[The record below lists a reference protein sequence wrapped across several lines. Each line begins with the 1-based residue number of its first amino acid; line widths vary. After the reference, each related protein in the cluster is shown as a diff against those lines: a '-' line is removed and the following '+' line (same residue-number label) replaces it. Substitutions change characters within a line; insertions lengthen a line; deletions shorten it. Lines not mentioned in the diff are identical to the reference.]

1 MELIQFFHFLKK
13 IKNMTPNSITI
24 TYLSKVSFAS
34 LNGAD
39 KEVDNI
45 NPIKK
50 VTLSNGE
57 ELPYVSSQ
65 AIRRALRDKIEELG
79 NEISPVGAS
88 STDRGAPQTAVNPIK
103 YIDDDLFGYMDAKAG
118 EDGAA
123 GTSNVRTS
131 PVRVES
137 LLALATYKGDLDYA
151 TNFMGKKI
159 GLNPNI
165 FETEI
170 HSGVY
175 RGTILIELDRVGVE
189 HKVKEEKEGKV
200 VTRTLEK
207 VELVDNAEK
216 AKRVIAFID
225 ALQMLWSSGRQ
236 SRFLADISP
245 KFIAAGLMKSKNPI
259 FLESVGLGEDGEV
272 EMEKLLTVVSD
283 YRRFIDKYVFAAQ
296 EAVFKK
302 QDGMVSIGDGFEAI
316 SEWVTSYYGVE
327 KS

>member
-1 MELIQFFHFLKK
+1 
-13 IKNMTPNSITI
+13 MTTNSLTI
-24 TYLSKVSFAS
+24 TYLSKVSLAS
-34 LNGAD
+34 LNGSD

-50 VTLSNGE
+50 VTLQNGE

-79 NEISPVGAS
+79 NTLSPVGES
-88 STDRGAPQTAVNPIK
+88 STSKGAPKTALNPIK

-118 EDGAA
+118 ADGEA

-137 LLALATYKGDLDYA
+137 LVALATYKGDLDYA

-175 RGTILIELDRVGVE
+175 RGSILIELDRVGREHSVKVE
-189 HKVKEEKEGKV
+189 KAGKV
-200 VTRTLEK
+200 ETRTLITK
-207 VELVDNAEK
+207 ELVDSAEK
-216 AKRVIAFID
+216 AKRVIALID
-225 ALQMLWSSGRQ
+225 AFQMLWSSGRQ
-236 SRFLADISP
+236 TRFLADISP
-245 KFIAAGLMKSKNPI
+245 KFLAAALMKSKNPI
-259 FLESVGLGEDGEV
+259 FLESVDLDDTGEI
-272 EMEKLLTVVSD
+272 KINTLNTVTSD
-283 YRRFIDKYVFAAQ
+283 YERFIEDSLFAVQ

-302 QDGMVSIGDGFEAI
+302 QEGMVSIKDGFETI
-316 SEWVTSYYGVE
+316 RGWVNKYYGIK

>member
-1 MELIQFFHFLKK
+1 MK
-13 IKNMTPNSITI
+13 PNSITI

-34 LNGAD
+34 LNGSD

-50 VTLSNGE
+50 VTLSSGE

-79 NEISPVGAS
+79 YDSSPVGES
-88 STDRGAPQTAVNPIK
+88 STSKGAPKTALNPIK

-131 PVRVES
+131 PIRVES

-151 TNFMGKKI
+151 TNFMGTKI

-175 RGTILIELDRVGVE
+175 RGTILIELDRVGIE
-189 HKVKEEKEGKV
+189 HKIIVGKEGKTI
-200 VTRTLEK
+200 TRTLEK
-207 VELVDNAEK
+207 VDLVDNREK

-245 KFIAAGLMKSKNPI
+245 KFVAAALMKSKNPI
-259 FLESVGLGEDGEV
+259 FLEAVDLNKQGQVDL
-272 EMEKLLTVVSD
+272 EKLKTVTRD
-283 YRRFIDKYVFAAQ
+283 YARFIEKSVFAVQ
-296 EAVFKK
+296 EAVFDKQEGMFSLRGGFQLIQNWVNDYYSVKK
-302 QDGMVSIGDGFEAI
+302 D
-316 SEWVTSYYGVE
+316 
-327 KS
+327 

>member
-1 MELIQFFHFLKK
+1 
-13 IKNMTPNSITI
+13 T
-24 TYLSKVSFAS
+24 SK
-34 LNGAD
+34 
-39 KEVDNI
+39 
-45 NPIKK
+45 
-50 VTLSNGE
+50 
-57 ELPYVSSQ
+57 
-65 AIRRALRDKIEELG
+65 
-79 NEISPVGAS
+79 
-88 STDRGAPQTAVNPIK
+88 GAPKTALNPIK
-103 YIDDDLFGYMDAKAG
+103 YIDDDLFGYMDARAG

-175 RGTILIELDRVGVE
+175 RGTVLIELDRVGIEHIVE
-189 HKVKEEKEGKV
+189 EEKEGKKIIS
-200 VTRTLEK
+200 RKLK
-207 VELVDNAEK
+207 LKNLVDNEEK
-216 AKRVIAFID
+216 AKRVNAFLD

-245 KFIAAGLMKSKNPI
+245 KFIAAAMMKSKNPI
-259 FLESVGLGEDGEV
+259 FLESVKLREDDGQIDIAA
-272 EMEKLLTVVSD
+272 LNSVVTD
-283 YRRFIDKYVFAAQ
+283 YNKFIDKRLFAVQ
-296 EAVFKK
+296 EAVFNK
-302 QDGMVSIGDGFEAI
+302 QDGMVSLSEGFEALQ
-316 SEWVTSYYGVE
+316 EWVNDFYGLK

>member
-1 MELIQFFHFLKK
+1 MK
-13 IKNMTPNSITI
+13 TNSITI
-24 TYLSKVSFAS
+24 TYLSKISFAS
-34 LNGAD
+34 LNGSD

-50 VTLSNGE
+50 VTLNNGE

-65 AIRRALRDKIEELG
+65 AIRRALRDKIEEMG
-79 NEISPVGAS
+79 NASSPVGVS
-88 STDRGAPQTAVNPIK
+88 STDKGAPKTALDPIK
-103 YIDDDLFGYMDAKAG
+103 YIDDDLFGYMDAAKG

-175 RGTILIELDRVGVE
+175 RGTILIELDRVGKE
-189 HKVKEEKEGKV
+189 TRLKDVK
-200 VTRTLEK
+200 TRELETID
-207 VELVDNAEK
+207 LVDNHEK
-216 AKRVIAFID
+216 AKRVMAFID
-225 ALQMLWSSGRQ
+225 AFRSLWSQGRQ
-236 SRFLADISP
+236 TRFLADISP
-245 KFIAAGLMKSKNPI
+245 KFIAAAIMKSKNPI
-259 FLESVGLGEDGEV
+259 FLEAVDLNKDGEI
-272 EMEKLLTVVSD
+272 EIQKLNSVASD
-283 YRRFIDKYVFAAQ
+283 YGKFIDSHVFAVQ
-296 EAVFKK
+296 EAVFQKPE
-302 QDGMVSIGDGFEAI
+302 GCVSLKVGFEAI
-316 SEWVTSYYGVE
+316 EKWVNQFYGI
-327 KS
+327 

>member
-1 MELIQFFHFLKK
+1 MK
-13 IKNMTPNSITI
+13 TNSITI

-34 LNGAD
+34 LNGSD

-50 VTLSNGE
+50 VTMQNGE
-57 ELPYVSSQ
+57 TLPYVSSQ

-79 NEISPVGAS
+79 NTLSPVGQS
-88 STDRGAPQTAVNPIK
+88 STDKGAPKTALNPIK

-118 EDGAA
+118 EDGDA

-151 TNFMGKKI
+151 TNFMGK
-159 GLNPNI
+159 GLKNSKGKDIQPNI

-189 HKVKEEKEGKV
+189 HELKENKEGKKV
-200 VTRTLEK
+200 VSRELVVK
-207 VELVDNAEK
+207 ELVDNKTKAE
-216 AKRVIAFID
+216 RVIALID

-245 KFIAAGLMKSKNPI
+245 KFIAAATMKSKNPI
-259 FLESVGLGEDGEV
+259 FLEAVDVDENGKNINMS
-272 EMEKLLTVVSD
+272 KLKTVVDD
-283 YRRFIDKYVFAAQ
+283 YERFIDQHLFAVQ
-296 EAVFKK
+296 EAVFDKK
-302 QDGMVSIGDGFEAI
+302 EGMVSLKEGFESI
-316 SEWVTSYYGVE
+316 RTWVKAYYSV
-327 KS
+327 

>member
-1 MELIQFFHFLKK
+1 M
-13 IKNMTPNSITI
+13 KNNSITI
-24 TYLSKVSFAS
+24 TYLSKVSLAS
-34 LNGAD
+34 LNGSD
-39 KEVDNI
+39 KDVDNI
-45 NPIKK
+45 NPLKK
-50 VTLSNGE
+50 VTMDNGE

-79 NEISPVGAS
+79 QELSPVGSS
-88 STDRGAPQTAVNPIK
+88 STDKGAPKTALDPIK

-118 EDGAA
+118 ADGEA

-137 LLALATYKGDLDYA
+137 LISLATYKGDLDYA

-175 RGTILIELDRVGVE
+175 RGSILIELDRVGRENIVIE
-189 HKVKEEKEGKV
+189 NKEKSKVISRSLEVKE
-200 VTRTLEK
+200 
-207 VELVDNAEK
+207 LVSNDIK
-216 AKRVIAFID
+216 AKRVITFID

-245 KFIAAGLMKSKNPI
+245 KFVAAAIMKSKNPI
-259 FLESVGLGEDGEV
+259 FLESVNLDKNGQVDL
-272 EMEKLLTVVSD
+272 EKLNSVIDD
-283 YRRFIDKYVFAAQ
+283 YDRFIDKHTFAVQESVF
-296 EAVFKK
+296 EKK
-302 QDGMVSIGDGFEAI
+302 EGMVSIKEGFENI
-316 SEWVTSYYGVE
+316 RGWVNSYYEV
-327 KS
+327 K

>member
-1 MELIQFFHFLKK
+1 MK
-13 IKNMTPNSITI
+13 TNSITI
-24 TYLSKVSFAS
+24 TYLSKVSLAS
-34 LNGAD
+34 LNGGD

-50 VTLSNGE
+50 VTLQNGE
-57 ELPYVSSQ
+57 QLPYVSSQ

-79 NEISPVGAS
+79 HTISPVGQS
-88 STDRGAPQTAVNPIK
+88 STDKGAPKTALNPIK

-118 EDGAA
+118 ADGEA

-151 TNFMGKKI
+151 TNFMGQKI

-175 RGTILIELDRVGVE
+175 RGTVLIELDRVGIE
-189 HKVKEEKEGKV
+189 HQIEEVKEDNKIVARNLVLKQ
-200 VTRTLEK
+200 
-207 VELVDNAEK
+207 LVDNQEK
-216 AKRVIAFID
+216 AKRVLAFID

-245 KFIAAGLMKSKNPI
+245 KFVAAAMMKSKNPI
-259 FLESVGLGEDGEV
+259 FLESVDLDDKGQVNL
-272 EMEKLLTVVSD
+272 EKLNTVASD
-283 YRRFIDKYVFAAQ
+283 YGKFIDNHLFAVQ
-296 EAVFKK
+296 EAVFEKK
-302 QDGMVSIGDGFEAI
+302 EGMVSLKEGFGTI
-316 SEWVTSYYGVE
+316 QGWINSYYGV
-327 KS
+327 

>member
-1 MELIQFFHFLKK
+1 MK
-13 IKNMTPNSITI
+13 PNSITI
-24 TYLSKVSFAS
+24 TYLSKVSLAS
-34 LNGAD
+34 LNGSD

-50 VTLSNGE
+50 VTLQSGE

-79 NEISPVGAS
+79 YDISPVGES
-88 STDRGAPQTAVNPIK
+88 STSKGAPKTALNPIA

-175 RGTILIELDRVGVE
+175 RGTILIELDRVGIE
-189 HKVKEEKEGKV
+189 HKINVGKEGKTI
-200 VTRTLEK
+200 TRTLEK
-207 VELVDNAEK
+207 VDLVDNAEK

-245 KFIAAGLMKSKNPI
+245 KFIAAAMMKSKNPI
-259 FLESVGLGEDGEV
+259 FLESVTLSENGQI
-272 EMEKLLTVVSD
+272 EMEKLNSVISD
-283 YRRFIDKYVFAAQ
+283 YGRFIDKYVFAVQ
-296 EAVFKK
+296 EAVFDK
-302 QDGMVSIGDGFEAI
+302 QENMVSLGDGFEAI
-316 SEWVTSYYGVE
+316 GDWVKSYYGV
-327 KS
+327 

>member
-1 MELIQFFHFLKK
+1 MK
-13 IKNMTPNSITI
+13 TNSITI
-24 TYLSKVSFAS
+24 TYLSKVSLAS
-34 LNGAD
+34 LNGGD

-50 VTLSNGE
+50 VTLQNGE
-57 ELPYVSSQ
+57 QLPYVSSQ

-79 NEISPVGAS
+79 HTISPVGQS
-88 STDRGAPQTAVNPIK
+88 STDKGAPKTALNPIK

-118 EDGAA
+118 ADGEA

-151 TNFMGKKI
+151 TNFMGQKI

-175 RGTILIELDRVGVE
+175 RGTVLIELDRVGIE
-189 HKVKEEKEGKV
+189 HQIEEVKEDNKIVARNLVLKQ
-200 VTRTLEK
+200 
-207 VELVDNAEK
+207 LVDNQEK
-216 AKRVIAFID
+216 AKRVLAFID

-245 KFIAAGLMKSKNPI
+245 KFVAAAMMKSKNPI
-259 FLESVGLGEDGEV
+259 FLESVDLDDKGQVNL
-272 EMEKLLTVVSD
+272 EKLNTVASD
-283 YRRFIDKYVFAAQ
+283 YGKFIDNHLFVVQ
-296 EAVFKK
+296 EAVFEKK
-302 QDGMVSIGDGFEAI
+302 EGMVSLKEGFGTI
-316 SEWVTSYYGVE
+316 QGWINSYYGV
-327 KS
+327 

>member
-1 MELIQFFHFLKK
+1 
-13 IKNMTPNSITI
+13 MTPNSITI
-24 TYLSKVSFAS
+24 TYLSKVSLAS
-34 LNGAD
+34 LNGSD

-50 VTLSNGE
+50 VTLQNGE

-79 NEISPVGAS
+79 NTISPVGES
-88 STDRGAPQTAVNPIK
+88 STSKGAPKTALNPIK

-118 EDGAA
+118 KDGEA

-175 RGTILIELDRVGVE
+175 RGTILIELDRVGRE
-189 HKVKEEKEGKV
+189 HAFKIDKVGKV
-200 VTRTLEK
+200 ETRTLITK
-207 VELVDNAEK
+207 ELVANGEK
-216 AKRVIAFID
+216 AKRVLALLDAF
-225 ALQMLWSSGRQ
+225 QMLWSSGRQ
-236 SRFLADISP
+236 TRFLADISP
-245 KFIAAGLMKSKNPI
+245 KFIAAAYMKSKNPI
-259 FLESVGLGEDGEV
+259 FLEAVEV
-272 EMEKLLTVVSD
+272 QDSGQIDIDKLQTVNSD
-283 YRRFIDKYVFAAQ
+283 YERFIEKSVFAVQ
-296 EAVFKK
+296 EAVFDK
-302 QDGMVSIGDGFEAI
+302 QEGMVSLKEGFQSI
-316 SEWVTSYYGVE
+316 RTWVNEYYGIP

>member
-1 MELIQFFHFLKK
+1 MK
-13 IKNMTPNSITI
+13 PNSITL
-24 TYLSKVSFAS
+24 TYLSKVSLAS
-34 LNGAD
+34 LNGGD

-50 VTLSNGE
+50 VTLQNGE

-79 NEISPVGAS
+79 YETSPVGES
-88 STDRGAPQTAVNPIK
+88 STSKGAPKTALNPVE

-118 EDGAA
+118 ADGEA

-131 PVRVES
+131 PIRVES

-175 RGTILIELDRVGVE
+175 RGTILIELDRIGREWIVIE
-189 HKVKEEKEGKV
+189 DKKAK
-200 VTRTLEK
+200 TRTLEIK
-207 VELVDNAEK
+207 ELVEPQEK
-216 AKRVIAFID
+216 ANRVLAFID
-225 ALQMLWSSGRQ
+225 AFQMLWSSGRQ
-236 SRFLADISP
+236 TRFLADISP
-245 KFIAAGLMKSKNPI
+245 KFVAAGFMKSKNPI
-259 FLESVGLGEDGEV
+259 FLESVELDESGEID
-272 EMEKLLTVVSD
+272 MTKLDSVTSD
-283 YRRFIDKYVFAAQ
+283 YERFMEDHVFAVQ

-302 QDGMVSIGDGFEAI
+302 QEKMVSLKDGFKTIE
-316 SEWVTSYYGVE
+316 EWVNSYYGV
-327 KS
+327 KKT

>member
-1 MELIQFFHFLKK
+1 MK
-13 IKNMTPNSITI
+13 TNSITI

-34 LNGAD
+34 LNGGD

-50 VTLSNGE
+50 VTLQNGE
-57 ELPYVSSQ
+57 QLPYVSSQ

-79 NEISPVGAS
+79 NTISPVGQS
-88 STDRGAPQTAVNPIK
+88 STDKGAPKTALNPIK

-118 EDGAA
+118 EDGGA

-175 RGTILIELDRVGVE
+175 RGTVLIELDRVGIE
-189 HKVKEEKEGKV
+189 HDVKVVKEGKNT
-200 VTRTLEK
+200 TRTLIIK
-207 VELVDNAEK
+207 ELVNNEEK
-216 AKRVIAFID
+216 AKRVLAFID

-245 KFIAAGLMKSKNPI
+245 KFIAAAIMKSKNPI
-259 FLESVGLGEDGEV
+259 FLESVDLDETGQVDLA
-272 EMEKLLTVVSD
+272 KLATVADD
-283 YRRFIDKYVFAAQ
+283 YDRFIEKHLFAVQESVF
-296 EAVFKK
+296 EKK
-302 QDGMVSIGDGFEAI
+302 EGMVSLKEGFGEI
-316 SEWVTSYYGVE
+316 RVWVNSYYGV
-327 KS
+327 KQ

>member
-1 MELIQFFHFLKK
+1 
-13 IKNMTPNSITI
+13 MTTNSITI
-24 TYLSKVSFAS
+24 TYLSKVSMAS
-34 LNGAD
+34 LNGSD

-50 VTLSNGE
+50 VTLQNGE

-79 NEISPVGAS
+79 HNISPVGES
-88 STDRGAPQTAVNPIK
+88 STSKGAPKTALDPIQ
-103 YIDDDLFGYMDAKAG
+103 YIDDDLFGYMDARAG
-118 EDGAA
+118 EDGGA

-131 PVRVES
+131 PIRVES

-175 RGTILIELDRVGVE
+175 RGSILIELDRIGREYEVIT
-189 HKVKEEKEGKV
+189 EKEGKV
-200 VTRTLEK
+200 TVRRLEVK
-207 VELVDNAEK
+207 ELVSKEEK
-216 AKRVIAFID
+216 AKRVLAFVD
-225 ALQMLWSSGRQ
+225 AFQMLWSSGRQ

-245 KFIAAGLMKSKNPI
+245 KFFTAALMKSKNPI
-259 FLESVGLGEDGEV
+259 FLEAADLTEDGQIDAQRLQSV
-272 EMEKLLTVVSD
+272 IAD
-283 YRRFIDKYVFAAQ
+283 YGKFIKQHVFAVQ
-296 EAVFKK
+296 EGVFQK
-302 QDGMVSIGDGFEAI
+302 QDGMVSLKQGFDTIAK
-316 SEWVTSYYGVE
+316 WVNDYYGVE
-327 KS
+327 NQ